1 MNEPCCIPMLLILR
15 VNHLPET
22 FCAGTTDLSIWW
34 EDHSYDP
41 IKLNDVTV
49 GHILEI
55 SRDDLT
61 RSETKLRTVSE
72 VLKRDTGGLYDTFLK
87 VKEYHAQIAKKKRA
101 LTYQSEE
108 DS

>member
-1 MNEPCCIPMLLILR
+1 M
-15 VNHLPET
+15 
-22 FCAGTTDLSIWW
+22 
-34 EDHSYDP
+34 
-41 IKLNDVTV
+41 TV